1 MLVCLLEGLAGVTV
15 MVDGLASPTQAL
27 STPLNLSEIFSTF
40 ENSFKQLN
48 PLSDSVTKGCFAGKP
63 IINFWVP
70 PSLSLWGLMGFSFS
84 SSNLPRRSA
93 TQTVL
98 PFFISLY
105 FSSHLYNHSY
115 FITAVI
121 VKKREKNPQSSTC
134 EKAAVVIADTMNQ

>member
-1 MLVCLLEGLAGVTV
+1 MKYSAHLKKK
-15 MVDGLASPTQAL
+15 
-27 STPLNLSEIFSTF
+27 NLF
-40 ENSFKQLN
+40 SFKLVN
-48 PLSDSVTKGCFAGKP
+48 SSSDAMWRKGYFTGNP

-70 PSLSLWGLMGFSFS
+70 PSLSSWGLIGFSFS

-105 FSSHLYNHSY
+105 FSSHLYNRSY

-121 VKKREKNPQSSTC
+121 VRKREKTELNMLESRSGNC
-134 EKAAVVIADTMNQ
+134 GRNESVIKLLGD